1 MEPCFYSIFS
11 SIVGTQAVLNS
22 KCLALLLE
30 STSSGRKA
38 EFSFWYVYFILGTWI
53 IMVVYWLVRLD
64 QALALFPPCFI
75 IPVMQVFFVF
85 FAILCGGIYFQEF
98 VHFTPTQ
105 FAGFFCGVAM
115 ILGGVYGLAP
125 VDMQLYVPDDP
136 NAPKVLPGEA
146 HKCVLS
152 SAHNAAGKVL
162 PDIESNNNNGGTG
175 DEDELDKLAH
185 SRALVKPVP
194 EGMSIDVYNRG
205 DSPGAGSPDGDH
217 TGVLDAIAGD
227 FVPGTLGPKNRK
239 VVKRPSGEAT
249 FALPPVQASRA
260 RRISFEGLPVRRASL
275 DALNILTGGHSAAT
289 DAAQCHMLMG
299 GLGHEMTVTVAP
311 STAANTPATPAVTK
325 TF

>member
-1 MEPCFYSIFS
+1 
-11 SIVGTQAVLNS
+11 
-22 KCLALLLE
+22 
-30 STSSGRKA
+30 
-38 EFSFWYVYFILGTWI
+38 
-53 IMVVYWLVRLD
+53 MVVYWLVRLD

-146 HKCVLS
+146 HKCALA
-152 SAHNAAGKVL
+152 SAHNATGKVL

-217 TGVLDAIAGD
+217 TGALDATEPTASTLLD
-227 FVPGTLGPKNRK
+227 FVPGTPGTVRASGANKNRK